1 LTFFGLSNDYI
12 ASVYEEL
19 FLLKYHGNWSFMEA
33 YNLPLTIR
41 RWFLQRLAEQFEKEN
56 KQHEDA
62 KNKSKAGRR

>member
-1 LTFFGLSNDYI
+1 MTFFGLSNDYI

-56 KQHEDA
+56 KQYEDA